1 MSIPAIPSGYFV
13 QQGNGQ
19 VYLSWNLAAGATSY
33 QIQRSIDGVTYTPL
47 ATVLQNSFLD
57 SAVTH
62 GTQYFYKVAGVNSGS
77 NATVNVVWGNVVG
90 ALVSGNT
97 LTSVT
102 PGYGHSAAT
111 SVQSVAPGETGFVQW
126 VVNNVAGSQYVAG
139 FRHGPFNNSYTT
151 IDFGIFV
158 FNSSFQVFESGA
170 QVFGPLSLSN
180 GDTVKVD
187 LTGGLIRYYLNNTL
201 VYTSLTLPVVPLFF
215 AAAFNIPGNSLSP
228 QINFLQASTA
238 SPFTAPQSVVPTLS
252 GQMSLGQIRLLS
264 QQRADRVN
272 SSFVT
277 LPEWNQYITQ
287 ALYELYDLLI
297 DCNQTYYV
305 APTAGFISNGSTYL
319 YPLPD
324 GVRSFIGPDG
334 QSFVA
339 PPFYKLLGV
348 DMGLSNANNAW
359 VTVSQ
364 FNFIDRNKF
373 LYPNSASTIY
383 GVFNCQY
390 RIMGNNL
397 EFIPVPSGNQPFR
410 IWYIPRLKV
419 PLKDSDLIDG
429 VSGWVEYV
437 IVRAAKYAL
446 DKEESD
452 TTKLDQQL
460 SFLIKRIED
469 SSANRDVGQA
479 DTISDTASAKGFWSG
494 GWSRGGF

>member
-1 MSIPAIPSGYFV
+1 MAIPAIPSGYFV

-19 VYLSWNLAAGATSY
+19 VYLSWNLAAGATGY
-33 QIQRSIDGVTYTPL
+33 QIQRSLDGVTYSNL
-47 ATVLQNSFLD
+47 ASPVVNNYLD
-57 SAVTH
+57 SSVTP
-62 GTQYFYKVAGVNSGS
+62 GIQYFYKVAGVNG
-77 NATVNVVWGNVVG
+77 VN
-90 ALVSGNT
+90 
-97 LTSVT
+97 
-102 PGYGHSAAT
+102 
-111 SVQSVAPGETGFVQW
+111 Q
-126 VVNNVAGSQYVAG
+126 
-139 FRHGPFNNSYTT
+139 
-151 IDFGIFV
+151 
-158 FNSSFQVFESGA
+158 
-170 QVFGPLSLSN
+170 
-180 GDTVKVD
+180 
-187 LTGGLIRYYLNNTL
+187 
-201 VYTSLTLPVVPLFF
+201 
-215 AAAFNIPGNSLSP
+215 
-228 QINFLQASTA
+228 
-238 SPFTAPQSVVPTLS
+238 SPFTAPQSVVPTIS
-252 GQMSLGQIRLLS
+252 GQMSLGQMRLMA

-272 SSFVT
+272 SNFVT
-277 LPEWNQYITQ
+277 MSEWNQYITQ

-305 APTAGFISNGSTYL
+305 APTAAFISNGSTYL

-324 GVRSFIGPDG
+324 GIRNFTGPDG

-339 PPFYKLLGV
+339 PPFYKMLGV

-410 IWYIPRLKV
+410 LWYIPRLNV
-419 PLKDSDLIDG
+419 PLKDSDLVDG
-429 VSGWVEYV
+429 ISGWNEYV

-452 TTKLDQQL
+452 TTKLDQEIE
-460 SFLIKRIED
+460 FLIKRIEA
-469 SSANRDVGQA
+469 SSASRDVGQT